1 MFERTNSIG
10 WKLRMRQ
17 WSKHAQDGMTLI
29 EVLVAL
35 LILSVGLLGAAAF
48 QLNALKYTDSARMTS
63 QASFIAYD
71 MMDRI
76 RANSAAD
83 YTVTP
88 PTSGNLNVA
97 RDQDLYD
104 FTSNI
109 VNFGGSTA
117 TGSIALNQRV
127 YTITITWDDSRAANS
142 ANSRRSFVLTSRATV
157 DPVSAP

>member
-10 WKLRMRQ
+10 WTLRMRQ
-17 WSKHAQDGMTLI
+17 WSKQAQDGMTLI

-35 LILSVGLLGAAAF
+35 LILGVGLLGAAAF
-48 QLNALKYTDSARMTS
+48 QLNALKYTDSARMSS

-88 PTSGNLNVA
+88 PTAGNLNVA

-109 VNFGGSTA
+109 VNFGGPTA
-117 TGSIALNQRV
+117 TGNIALNQRV

-142 ANSRRSFVLTSRATV
+142 ANARRSFVLSSRATV
-157 DPVSAP
+157 DPVSTP

>member
-1 MFERTNSIG
+1 
-10 WKLRMRQ
+10 MRQ
-17 WSKHAQDGMTLI
+17 WSARAQEGTTLI

-35 LILSVGLLGAAAF
+35 LILTVGLLGAAAF
-48 QLNALKYTDSARMTS
+48 QLNALKYTDSSRMTS

-71 MMDRI
+71 MLDRI
-76 RANSAAD
+76 RANSGAD

-109 VNFGGSTA
+109 TTFLGNTA
-117 TGSIALNQRV
+117 TGTVTLNQRV
-127 YTITITWDDSRAANS
+127 YTITITWDDSRAANA
-142 ANSRRSFVLTSRATV
+142 ANSRRSLVVTSRAAV
-157 DPVSAP
+157 DPVVTP